1 MITQTSLNH
10 PTVQQ
15 NLYVALHR
23 TARLSKRDGQQG
35 RVYLKNSKGER
46 YMRIE
51 HTRGIGGGFTF
62 YSGNKDLKK
71 KVLTSL
77 RENLNINA
85 VFK

>member
-23 TARLSKRDGQQG
+23 AARLSKRNGKQG

-46 YMRIE
+46 YLRIE
-51 HTRGIGGGFTF
+51 HTRGTGGGFTF
-62 YSGNKDLKK
+62 YSGNANLKK

-77 RENLNINA
+77 RQNLNINE